1 MFLRRAPC
9 PPGAATLVLLHGW
22 TSTADIN
29 WFTAYDALAAE
40 YALVAPD
47 LRGHGRGPRDGR
59 TIVGIGD
66 LAHDVAALI
75 DHLVVAPVI
84 VVGYSMGSA
93 VAQLLARDHPDAVAG
108 LVLCAGARRLAR
120 TPVEHVRLIA
130 LRVAAAVASLLPDVV
145 PATVAIA
152 VMRAMYGN
160 DPFQRWILSVSQRH
174 RWRDVLALGAAL
186 DGFDS
191 RPWVAS
197 LGTPAAVVVT
207 ARDRYVAA
215 GRQFELAAALRA
227 PAFVADGHHA
237 VCLGHPD
244 RLQPPL
250 LDACHAVAD
259 EIRDR
264 AADERTA

>member
-1 MFLRRAPC
+1 MFLRRAPG

-108 LVLCAGARRLAR
+108 LVLCAGARRFAR

-227 PAFVADGHHA
+227 PAFVADGDHA

-244 RLQPPL
+244 RFLPPL
-250 LDACHAVAD
+250 LDACHAVAG